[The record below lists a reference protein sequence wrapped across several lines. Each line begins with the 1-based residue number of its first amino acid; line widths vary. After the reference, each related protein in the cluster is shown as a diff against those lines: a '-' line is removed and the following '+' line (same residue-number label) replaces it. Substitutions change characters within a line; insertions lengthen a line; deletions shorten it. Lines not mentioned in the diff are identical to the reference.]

1 MKENDQRVLISF
13 IPNQSILLFEI
24 LSKRETK
31 NLASFFVLVFEVR
44 FLKNDIEIGEFGNN
58 QFGANKLDCLVTSTS
73 QHQIFDEKF
82 DQKPE
87 SVRIKMADLAGR

>member
-1 MKENDQRVLISF
+1 MVIYAATS
-13 IPNQSILLFEI
+13 
-24 LSKRETK
+24 
-31 NLASFFVLVFEVR
+31 
-44 FLKNDIEIGEFGNN
+44 
-58 QFGANKLDCLVTSTS
+58 VTSTS

>member
-1 MKENDQRVLISF
+1 MHSVAKLQKTQMGDPLGTVKNFRKKSHSAEKN
-13 IPNQSILLFEI
+13 
-24 LSKRETK
+24 SKGGT
-31 NLASFFVLVFEVR
+31 
-44 FLKNDIEIGEFGNN
+44 
-58 QFGANKLDCLVTSTS
+58 LVTSTS

>member
-1 MKENDQRVLISF
+1 MQIHENENSSRAYYNLTTNITLIMITETSSAKTVNNGAAWHQRSSWAQPLGTST
-13 IPNQSILLFEI
+13 
-24 LSKRETK
+24 R
-31 NLASFFVLVFEVR
+31 
-44 FLKNDIEIGEFGNN
+44 
-58 QFGANKLDCLVTSTS
+58 VTSTS